1 MNDDSD
7 DDDDDDDS
15 DDDGD
20 DYDNEYNDDDYDD
33 HDYDGDDIYGCTSIS
48 YDRYWSR
55 SVLEVSFDPRYHL
68 PIYLRYIM

>member
-1 MNDDSD
+1 MNDDTD
-7 DDDDDDDS
+7 DDADDGDDDS

-20 DYDNEYNDDDYDD
+20 DYDNEYND